1 MAEAAG
7 APVSHDVFHEIE
19 QFLYR
24 EARCLDE
31 ERYRDWLAML
41 TDDIHYWMPLNEN
54 RFRRDRRPEIGE
66 TDVAI
71 YNERRRDLEMRVA
84 RFESRLVWIEDP
96 PNRTRHVITNIEAN
110 WIEPPAEA
118 EVLSNF
124 TAHRSRREID
134 SAILAGNRVDR
145 MRIVDGRWKLCRR
158 KIVLAQNVVLDKNLG
173 VFL

>member
-7 APVSHDVFHEIE
+7 APVSRDVFHEIE

-31 ERYRDWLAML
+31 ERYSDWLAML

-66 TDVAI
+66 HDVAI

-110 WIEPPAEA
+110 WIEQPTEA

-124 TAHRSRREID
+124 TVHRSRREID

-145 MRIVDGRWKLCRR
+145 VRTVDGQWKLCRR